1 MSINL
6 HCNKIRL
13 WQTPTHITYMCLVP
27 EDPVTALKMYTIWVE
42 STTSGVWENLD
53 ALMLARDNVHSHIDE
68 VNKIINDPPKDL
80 EVYTL

>member
-1 MSINL
+1 MNL
-6 HCNKIRL
+6 HCNKIDL

-27 EDPVTALKMYTIWVE
+27 EDPVLALKMYTIWVE
-42 STTSGVWENLD
+42 STTSGVWESSD

-68 VNKIINDPPKDL
+68 VNKIINNPPEDL